1 MSPLCS
7 DAQSSGNRS
16 YCLAFVYKN
25 ALAIWL
31 VDNRMKRIM
40 LYFASRPSVLS

>member
-1 MSPLCS
+1 MSQLRS
-7 DAQSSGNRS
+7 DAQFSGKRN

-31 VDNRMKRIM
+31 VDNRTKRIM